1 LQSDSDP
8 QPEKPMA
15 KIKPPAAGQFYHGV
29 YPGGDDQCPD
39 ATLANLK
46 KYECALGKRVAFVTC
61 IHDWSYGKTD
71 FPWDTVNWIL
81 DHGAAPYLRLA
92 TWSVPNGDPPPPKHF
107 FAEMKYTLRDIV
119 AGKFDAELTRWGC
132 EAAKSRIPLFC
143 EWGTE
148 ANGYWFPW
156 NAAHNGADAGPNY
169 GGPLFQTAYQHII
182 CTTRRAGADNI
193 SWVFHVNWE
202 DNPKDESW
210 NKLENYDPGC
220 EFTDWIGISIY
231 GSQSPCDGPKQWTD
245 FAVAMNGTEK
255 TEGIYSRVCKL
266 KGSRPIMLSE
276 FGFANNS
283 GCPRQPAA
291 RTQGTLTAILHN
303 CWPRLA
309 GFSWWN
315 ESWTVGKQLVE
326 LHVEKMPEVAAVFQ
340 TQLKS
345 PAVLDARFI
354 DIRWLDR

>member
-1 LQSDSDP
+1 
-8 QPEKPMA
+8 MA

-46 KYECALGKRVAFVTC
+46 KYECAVGKRVAFVTC

-92 TWSVPNGDPPPPKHF
+92 TWSVAKHY
-107 FAEMKYTLRDIV
+107 FAETKYTLKAIAD
-119 AGKFDAELTRWGC
+119 GDFDAELTRWGR

-169 GGPLFQTAYQHII
+169 GAPLFRKAYQRII
-182 CTTRRAGADNI
+182 CTTRKAGADNI
-193 SWVFHVNWE
+193 SWVFHVNWD
-202 DNPKDESW
+202 DNPKESW
-210 NKLENYDPGC
+210 NRLEDYDPGC

-231 GSQSPCDGPKQWTD
+231 GSQSPDSQSQDWVD
-245 FAVAMNGTEK
+245 FASAMNGTAQK
-255 TEGIYSRVCKL
+255 EGVYPRVCRL
-266 KGSRPIMLSE
+266 KGNRPIMVSE

-283 GCPRQPAA
+283 ACPRQPAA
-291 RTQGTLTAILHN
+291 WTQGTLTAILHN

-315 ESWTVGKQLVE
+315 ESWKQGNELVE
-326 LHVEKMPEVAAVFQ
+326 LHVQNSPGVKEVFQ
-340 TQLKS
+340 TQLQS
-345 PAVLDARFI
+345 ARVLDRPNY
-354 DIRWLDR
+354 